1 MGFSSQNN
9 LSLVALGVFLFLT
22 FIFLVNVRGRVN
34 PSASSG
40 KPAEA
45 SVETQTSK
53 NISKQKS
60 IELLEPGLF
69 KVVIPEAL
77 NYPPDKILQE
87 VTDSS
92 TMQTTT
98 APYYRYQ
105 SAEGQS
111 TYEIGYIRLPEQNF
125 QMKSIQNILD
135 DLTRGEVARLQG
147 VLKKETTNNQSS
159 YLSTREIEIESVTD
173 SLFAREYLV
182 VNRPYAF
189 ILCFTSNNKKALYS
203 KKAAQFFDSL
213 ELFQGSVPKTIII
226 SSPQKN
232 ESLLPSI

>member
-9 LSLVALGVFLFLT
+9 LSLVAVGVFLFLT
-22 FIFLVNVRGRVN
+22 FIFLVNVRGQVKS
-34 PSASSG
+34 PKSAIASEDKEILKGRKDGAG
-40 KPAEA
+40 KQNN
-45 SVETQTSK
+45 V
-53 NISKQKS
+53 
-60 IELLEPGLF
+60 ELLEPGLF

-87 VTDSS
+87 VTDPT

-105 SAEGQS
+105 SSEGQG

-125 QMKSIQNILD
+125 QAKTVPTILD
-135 DLTRGEVARLQG
+135 DLTRGEVSRLQG
-147 VLKKETTNNQSS
+147 TLKKETTNNQTS

-173 SLFAREYLV
+173 NLFAREYLV

-189 ILCFTSNNKKALYS
+189 ILCLTSNNKKALHS
-203 KKAAQFFDSL
+203 KKAAQFFDSF
-213 ELFQGSVPKTIII
+213 ELFQGSVPKTIIV
-226 SSPQKN
+226 SSPQKV
-232 ESLLPSI
+232 E